1 MAGPF
6 VLILIVAAAYLAA
19 HWAFEWLGTRYL
31 LVSGAEYLVL
41 GILLGPRVSGVLQ
54 VSVLDAFAPLMILAI
69 GWLGASVGSGFY
81 IPRVVRSYGAVYRV
95 AFVEAIVALVATAVF
110 LTGALAWLYQLPLS
124 DTVAPAAALGAIAT
138 VSSPAGVAMLRRRL
152 VRRGVV
158 VRQIEVTT
166 AIDAFVAIVAFSLL
180 LCIEHTAP
188 SSAPRPPTPT
198 EWAVISVAIGCVGGS
213 LFHLFVGNDREVDRL
228 FISIAGAVILVSGAA
243 AYLRVSPLL
252 PTMLL
257 GGMLAN
263 TRRNRGEIRQALG
276 RVERPLYF
284 VLLVFA
290 GAAWDPGT
298 IAWWIVP
305 ALVFVLVRALVKLGA
320 ARLAAFFNGL
330 TESLGRRWGRALLG
344 QGGLA
349 IAIALNYQLFH
360 GTMLLAD
367 VVFTAAIVSVVLTDL
382 SSARFVHSVVARYMQ
397 PAVDAPT
404 SIGPPSA
411 VEAEQK

>member
-6 VLILIVAAAYLAA
+6 VLILIVAGAYLAA

-41 GILLGPRVSGVLQ
+41 GILLGPQVTGVLQ
-54 VSVLDAFAPLMILAI
+54 VSILDAFAPFMILAI
-69 GWLGASVGSGFY
+69 GWIGASVGSAFY
-81 IPRVVRSYGAVYRV
+81 IPRVVRGYGPIYRV
-95 AFVEAIVALVATAVF
+95 AFAEATLALVVTAVF
-110 LTGALAWLYQLPLS
+110 LVGALAWLYQLPLA
-124 DTVAPAAALGAIAT
+124 DTVAPATALGAIAT
-138 VSSPAGVAMLRRRL
+138 ASSPAGVAMLRRRL
-152 VRRGVV
+152 VRRGLV
-158 VRQIEVTT
+158 VRQIELAT

-180 LCIEHTAP
+180 MCIDHGAP
-188 SSAPRPPTPT
+188 ATGRRAPTPT

-213 LFHLFVGNDREVDRL
+213 LFHLFVGNEREIDRL

-257 GGMLAN
+257 GAILAN
-263 TRRNRGEIRQALG
+263 TRRNRSEIRQALG
-276 RVERPLYF
+276 RVERPFYF

-305 ALVFVLVRALVKLGA
+305 ALVFAIVRAVAKLGA
-320 ARLAAFFNGL
+320 ARLAALVNGL
-330 TESLGRRWGRALLG
+330 TESLGGRWGRALLG

-360 GTMLLAD
+360 GTALLAD
-367 VVFTAAIVSVVLTDL
+367 VVFSAAIVSVVLTDL
-382 SSARFVHSVVARYMQ
+382 SSARFVQSVVGRFTEPVLDAQ
-397 PAVDAPT
+397 TPTGPA
-404 SIGPPSA
+404 SA
-411 VEAEQK
+411 LEAERK

>member
-6 VLILIVAAAYLAA
+6 VLILIVAGAYLAA

-54 VSVLDAFAPLMILAI
+54 VSVLDGFAPLMVLAI
-69 GWLGASVGSGFY
+69 GWIGASVGSAFY
-81 IPRVVRSYGAVYRV
+81 IPRVVRSYGAAYRV
-95 AFVEAIVALVATAVF
+95 AFVEATLALVATAAF
-110 LTGALAWLYQLPLS
+110 LTGALAWLYQLPLT
-124 DTVAPAAALGAIAT
+124 DTVAPGAALGAVAT

-152 VRRGVV
+152 VRRGLV

-166 AIDAFVAIVAFSLL
+166 GIDAFVAIVAFSLL
-180 LCIEHTAP
+180 LCIQHTAP
-188 SSAPRPPTPT
+188 TTGPRAPTPT

-213 LFHLFVGNDREVDRL
+213 LFHLFLGNEREIDRL

-257 GGMLAN
+257 GAMLAN

-305 ALVFVLVRALVKLGA
+305 ALVFVVVRAVAKLGA
-320 ARLAAFFNGL
+320 ARLAALFNGL
-330 TESLGRRWGRALLG
+330 TELLGRRWGRALLG

-349 IAIALNYQLFH
+349 IAIALNYHLFH

-367 VVFTAAIVSVVLTDL
+367 VVFTAAIVSVVVTDL
-382 SSARFVHSVVARYMQ
+382 SSARFVQSVVGRYTQPVFDAETPAR
-397 PAVDAPT
+397 PV
-404 SIGPPSA
+404 SA
-411 VEAEQK
+411 LGADPK

>member
-6 VLILIVAAAYLAA
+6 VLILIVAGAYLAA
-19 HWAFEWLGTRYL
+19 HWAFEWLGTRYM

-41 GILLGPRVSGVLQ
+41 GILLGPQVSGVLQ
-54 VSVLDAFAPLMILAI
+54 VSALDAFAPLMILAI
-69 GWLGASVGSGFY
+69 GWIGASVGSEFY
-81 IPRVVRSYGAVYRV
+81 IPRVVRGYGAAYRV
-95 AFVEAIVALVATAVF
+95 AFAEATLAVVATGAF
-110 LTGALAWLYQLPLS
+110 LTGALAWIYQLPLA
-124 DTVAPAAALGAIAT
+124 DTVAPAVALGAIAT
-138 VSSPAGVAMLRRRL
+138 VSSPAGVAMLRGKLGRR
-152 VRRGVV
+152 VPA

-180 LCIEHTAP
+180 LCIEHGAP
-188 SSAPRPPTPT
+188 ATGPRAPTPT
-198 EWAVISVAIGCVGGS
+198 EWAVISVTIGVVGGS
-213 LFHLFVGNDREVDRL
+213 LFHLFVGNEREIDRL

-243 AYLRVSPLL
+243 GYLRVSPLL
-252 PTMLL
+252 PAMLV
-257 GGMLAN
+257 GAMLAN
-263 TRRNRGEIRQALG
+263 TRRNRSEIRQALR
-276 RVERPLYF
+276 RVERPFYF
-284 VLLVFA
+284 VLLIFA

-305 ALVFVLVRALVKLGA
+305 ALVFVLVRVVAKLGA
-320 ARLAAFFNGL
+320 ARLAALLNGL
-330 TESLGRRWGRALLG
+330 TESLGPRWGRALLG

-382 SSARFVHSVVARYMQ
+382 SSARFVQSVVERYTQ

-404 SIGPPSA
+404 PNGPSSA
-411 VEAEQK
+411 LEAEPK

>member
-6 VLILIVAAAYLAA
+6 VLILIVAGAYLAA
-19 HWAFEWLGTRYL
+19 HWAFERIGARFL

-41 GILLGPRVSGVLQ
+41 GILLGPKVSGVLQ
-54 VSVLDAFAPLMILAI
+54 VSILDGFAPFMILAI
-69 GWLGASVGSGFY
+69 GWIGAAVGSEFY
-81 IPRVVRSYGAVYRV
+81 IPHVVRNYGPIYRV
-95 AFVEAIVALVATAVF
+95 AFVEATLTLAVTWLF
-110 LTGALAWLYQLPLS
+110 LTGALAWLYQLPLA
-124 DTVAPAAALGAIAT
+124 DTIAPAAALGAIAT
-138 VSSPAGVAMLRRRL
+138 VSSPAGVAMLRQRL
-152 VRRGVV
+152 VRRGPML
-158 VRQIEVTT
+158 RQIEVAT

-188 SSAPRPPTPT
+188 ANGHLAPTPT

-213 LFHLFVGNDREVDRL
+213 LFHLFVGDDREIDRL
-228 FISIAGAVILVSGAA
+228 FISIAGAVILASGVA

-257 GGMLAN
+257 GVMLAN
-263 TRRNRGEIRQALG
+263 TRRNRTEIRQAIS

-305 ALVFVLVRALVKLGA
+305 ALAFVLVRALAKLGA
-320 ARLAAFFNGL
+320 ARLAALFNGL

-344 QGGLA
+344 HGGLA

-382 SSARFVHSVVARYMQ
+382 SSARFVDSVVGRYTTRLM
-397 PAVDAPT
+397 DAEAPVE
-404 SIGPPSA
+404 PSSA
-411 VEAEQK
+411 IEVEPR